1 MPTQKEDITV
11 AETSDPENTDTSVSG
26 DQLDGVETAETDSAE
41 TDSAES
47 ADDETEADDAPAS
60 DALGP
65 VSPGVGRSAR
75 PWKRY
80 AQIGLVSAIYLG
92 AFGTAGVLGWKLW
105 EQHTLTE
112 AVQNARQT
120 AINYAQVLTSID
132 SNNLDDNF
140 AEVLNG
146 ATGEFKDMYSK
157 DSVQLRQLLI
167 DNKATAHGVV
177 VDSAVQS
184 ESKDEVTLL
193 LLVDQTVTNTARPDA
208 RSDSS
213 RMKITME
220 KVDNRW
226 LASKVE
232 LP

>member
-1 MPTQKEDITV
+1 MAVTPKGDAADT
-11 AETSDPENTDTSVSG
+11 AEQPDETDNADARENDNAESDDATDTGAGTELEDAKALS
-26 DQLDGVETAETDSAE
+26 LEPATTAHTH
-41 TDSAES
+41 
-47 ADDETEADDAPAS
+47 
-60 DALGP
+60 
-65 VSPGVGRSAR
+65 R

-80 AQIGLVSAIYLG
+80 ARIGLVAAIYVG
-92 AFGTAGVLGWKLW
+92 AFSLAGILGWKLW
-105 EQHTLTE
+105 EQQALTN
-112 AVQNARQT
+112 AGQDARQT

-132 SNNLDDNF
+132 SNNLDENF
-140 AEVLNG
+140 AEVING
-146 ATGEFKDMYSK
+146 ATGDFKDMYTK
-157 DSVQLRQLLI
+157 DSMRLRQLLI
-167 DNKATAHGVV
+167 DNEATAQGVV
-177 VDSAVQS
+177 IDSAIQS
-184 ESKDEVTLL
+184 ESKDKVTVL

>member
-1 MPTQKEDITV
+1 MAVTPKGDAADT
-11 AETSDPENTDTSVSG
+11 AEQPDETDNADARENDNAELDDATDTG
-26 DQLDGVETAETDSAE
+26 GGTELEDAKAPGLEPKTTA
-41 TDSAES
+41 
-47 ADDETEADDAPAS
+47 
-60 DALGP
+60 LN
-65 VSPGVGRSAR
+65 RR

-80 AQIGLVSAIYLG
+80 ARIGLVAAIYVG
-92 AFGTAGVLGWKLW
+92 AFSLAGILGWKLW
-105 EQHTLTE
+105 EQQALTN
-112 AVQNARQT
+112 AGQDARQT

-132 SNNLDDNF
+132 SNNLDENF
-140 AEVLNG
+140 AEVING
-146 ATGEFKDMYSK
+146 ATGDFKDMYTK
-157 DSVQLRQLLI
+157 DSMRLRQLLI
-167 DNKATAHGVV
+167 DNEATAQGVV
-177 VDSAVQS
+177 IDSAIQS
-184 ESKDEVTLL
+184 ESKDKVTVL

>member
-1 MPTQKEDITV
+1 MAVTPRGDA
-11 AETSDPENTDTSVSG
+11 AETA
-26 DQLDGVETAETDSAE
+26 DQPDETDN
-41 TDSAES
+41 
-47 ADDETEADDAPAS
+47 ADARENDNTELDAPETG
-60 DALGP
+60 DAEIDVPEAG
-65 VSPGVGRSAR
+65 SPEVNDTDAKGSGLESTDVVAVRR

-80 AQIGLVSAIYLG
+80 AGIGLVAAVYVG
-92 AFGTAGVLGWKLW
+92 AFGLAGILGWKLW
-105 EQHTLTE
+105 EQHTLTK
-112 AVQNARQT
+112 AGQDAQQT

-132 SNNLDDNF
+132 SNNLDQNF

-146 ATGEFKDMYSK
+146 ATGDFKDMYTK
-157 DSVQLRQLLI
+157 DSMQLRQLLV

-177 VDSAVQS
+177 IDSAIQS
-184 ESKDEVTLL
+184 ESEDKVTVL

-226 LASKVE
+226 LASTVE

>member
-1 MPTQKEDITV
+1 M
-11 AETSDPENTDTSVSG
+11 AEKTDAESSDPTNSTDQP
-26 DQLDGVETAETDSAE
+26 DETAETGAAE
-41 TDSAES
+41 NATDEAEDP
-47 ADDETEADDAPAS
+47 AYDDDAAAAQEAGGEARTP
-60 DALGP
+60 
-65 VSPGVGRSAR
+65 R

-80 AQIGLVSAIYLG
+80 ARAGLVTAVYVG
-92 AFGTAGVLGWKLW
+92 AFGLAGGLGWKLW
-105 EQHTLTE
+105 EQHTLAQAGE
-112 AVQNARQT
+112 NAQQT

-132 SNNLDDNF
+132 SNNLDQNF

-146 ATGEFKDMYSK
+146 ATGDFKDLYTK
-157 DSVQLRQLLI
+157 DSMQLRQLLI

-177 VDSAVQS
+177 IDSAVQS
-184 ESKDEVTLL
+184 ESKDKVTVLL
-193 LLVDQTVTNTARPDA
+193 MVDQTVTNTARPDA

>member
-1 MPTQKEDITV
+1 MPTRKGDTTV
-11 AETSDPENTDTSVSG
+11 AGPSDEDTTNSTDQPGESGEGAARKYGAPESGDSIETDDTDT
-26 DQLDGVETAETDSAE
+26 DTD
-41 TDSAES
+41 
-47 ADDETEADDAPAS
+47 TEASHPESTDLVGAS
-60 DALGP
+60 
-65 VSPGVGRSAR
+65 R
-75 PWKRY
+75 PWMRY
-80 AQIGLVSAIYLG
+80 ARIGLVTAIYVG
-92 AFGTAGVLGWKLW
+92 AFGTAGILGWKLW
-105 EQHTLTE
+105 EQNTLDQ
-112 AVQNARQT
+112 ASQAAKQT

-132 SNNLDDNF
+132 SNDLDQNF

-146 ATGEFKDMYSK
+146 ATGGFKDMYTK
-157 DSVQLRQLLI
+157 DSMQLRQLLI

-177 VDSAVQS
+177 VDSAIQS
-184 ESKDEVTLL
+184 ESKDKVVVL

>member
-1 MPTQKEDITV
+1 MAVTPDED
-11 AETSDPENTDTSVSG
+11 
-26 DQLDGVETAETDSAE
+26 
-41 TDSAES
+41 
-47 ADDETEADDAPAS
+47 ADDAAKGDVEK
-60 DALGP
+60 DAAEAEAAETEDVEAEDVEAEDVEAPGGESTDP
-65 VSPGVGRSAR
+65 VGTGR

-80 AQIGLVSAIYLG
+80 ARVGLVTAIYLG
-92 AFGTAGVLGWKLW
+92 AFGVAGFLGWKLW
-105 EQHTLTE
+105 EQHTVDK
-112 AVQNARQT
+112 AGQNAQQT
-120 AINYAQVLTSID
+120 AVNYAQVLTSID
-132 SNNLDDNF
+132 SDNLDQNF

-146 ATGEFKDMYSK
+146 ATGEFKDLYTK
-157 DSVQLRQLLI
+157 DSMRLRQLLV

-177 VDSAVQS
+177 VDSAIQS
-184 ESKDEVTLL
+184 KSEDKVTVL

-226 LASKVE
+226 LASTVE

>member
-1 MPTQKEDITV
+1 MPTRKGDTTV
-11 AETSDPENTDTSVSG
+11 AETSDEDTTKSTDQPDEPGEGAAREDGAAKSGDSIAADDTNETDDTDTSRPES
-26 DQLDGVETAETDSAE
+26 TDMAG
-41 TDSAES
+41 
-47 ADDETEADDAPAS
+47 AS
-60 DALGP
+60 
-65 VSPGVGRSAR
+65 R
-75 PWKRY
+75 PWMRY
-80 AQIGLVSAIYLG
+80 ARIGLVTAIYVG
-92 AFGTAGVLGWKLW
+92 AFGTAGILGWKLW
-105 EQHTLTE
+105 EQHTQEE
-112 AVQNARQT
+112 AAQAAQQT
-120 AINYAQVLTSID
+120 AISYAQVLTSID
-132 SNNLDDNF
+132 SNNLDKNF

-146 ATGEFKDMYSK
+146 ATGDFKDIYTK
-157 DSVQLRQLLI
+157 DSMQLRQLLI

-177 VDSAVQS
+177 IDSAIQS
-184 ESKDEVTLL
+184 ESKDKVTVL

>member
-1 MPTQKEDITV
+1 MPTRKGDTTV
-11 AETSDPENTDTSVSG
+11 AETSDEDTTKSTDQPGESGEGAARKYGAPESGDSIETDDTDTEASHPES
-26 DQLDGVETAETDSAE
+26 TDLAG
-41 TDSAES
+41 
-47 ADDETEADDAPAS
+47 AS
-60 DALGP
+60 
-65 VSPGVGRSAR
+65 R
-75 PWKRY
+75 PWMRY
-80 AQIGLVSAIYLG
+80 ARIGLVTAIYVG
-92 AFGTAGVLGWKLW
+92 AFGTAGILGWKLW
-105 EQHTLTE
+105 EQNTLDQ
-112 AVQNARQT
+112 ASQAAKQT

-132 SNNLDDNF
+132 SNDLDQNF

-146 ATGEFKDMYSK
+146 ATGGFKDMYTK
-157 DSVQLRQLLI
+157 DSMQLRQLLI

-177 VDSAVQS
+177 VDSAIQS
-184 ESKDEVTLL
+184 ESKDKVVVL